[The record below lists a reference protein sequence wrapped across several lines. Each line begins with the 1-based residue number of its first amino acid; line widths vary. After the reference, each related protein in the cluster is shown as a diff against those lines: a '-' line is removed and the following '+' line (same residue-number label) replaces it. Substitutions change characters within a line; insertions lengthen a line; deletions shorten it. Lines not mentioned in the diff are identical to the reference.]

1 MAPSFGNHN
10 AMNKLLISFL
20 FLAFVL
26 PVAHAQDD
34 MPGTITDAL
43 VTIHIDGFDEAGW
56 AGISSRVGREADVNI
71 EYGCIRSGIVVLHF
85 SALRTSDKADVI
97 AVVKSLLHEAGIK
110 GAVEFLDVHVEEK
123 AGNKC

>member
-1 MAPSFGNHN
+1 
-10 AMNKLLISFL
+10 MNKLFLSLL
-20 FLAFVL
+20 FLAFIL
-26 PVAHAQDD
+26 PKSQAQDD
-34 MPGTITDAL
+34 LPGTITDAL

-56 AGISSRVGREADVNI
+56 AGISSRVGREADVNL

-97 AVVKSLLHEAGIK
+97 AVVKRLLYEAGIK
-110 GAVEFLDVHVEEK
+110 GAVEFLDIHVEEK